1 MKTFKSHMTEH
12 EMQLALVWEHM
23 HEENINP
30 DDLTE
35 EELNEIIGKVI
46 GGAAKLAAKGI
57 RRGLVNKQ
65 GNLRVSRAGRND
77 ARQAKID
84 AIEKKKKELKRATD
98 TRKKLQT
105 ARASLRTAR
114 KDFRQARRQTNP

>member
-35 EELNEIIGKVI
+35 EELNEIFQDKVI
-46 GGAAKLAAKGI
+46 
-57 RRGLVNKQ
+57 
-65 GNLRVSRAGRND
+65 
-77 ARQAKID
+77 
-84 AIEKKKKELKRATD
+84 KRF
-98 TRKKLQT
+98 
-105 ARASLRTAR
+105 
-114 KDFRQARRQTNP
+114 DF

>member
-1 MKTFKSHMTEH
+1 MMS
-12 EMQLALVWEHM
+12 
-23 HEENINP
+23 
-30 DDLTE
+30 

-84 AIEKKKKELKRATD
+84 AIEKKKKEEHELYNRQKFCCPVESNYRSKHYIRNQIHFTFHQQ
-98 TRKKLQT
+98 RSKNLICWL
-105 ARASLRTAR
+105 ARL
-114 KDFRQARRQTNP
+114 

>member
-77 ARQAKID
+77 ARQAKAD
-84 AIEKKKKELKRATD
+84 EFKRKQKELKRATD
-98 TRKKLQT
+98 TRKDLKK
-105 ARASLRTAR
+105 ARSDYQKAR
-114 KDFRQARRQTNP
+114 KAARQSRQQSNS

>member
-12 EMQLALVWEHM
+12 EMQLALVWEHL

-77 ARQAKID
+77 ARQAKAD
-84 AIEKKKKELKRATD
+84 AFKRKQKELKRTTD
-98 TRKKLQT
+98 TRNDLNKARSDYQT
-105 ARASLRTAR
+105 ARKKAR
-114 KDFRQARRQTNP
+114 DSRRQSNP